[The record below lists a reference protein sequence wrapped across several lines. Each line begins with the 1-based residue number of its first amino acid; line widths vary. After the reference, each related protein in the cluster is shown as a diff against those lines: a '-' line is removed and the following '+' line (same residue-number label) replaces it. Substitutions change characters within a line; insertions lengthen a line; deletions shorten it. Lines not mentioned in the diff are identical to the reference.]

1 MRKLSD
7 VSWGIL
13 EVLFDKQP
21 KPSRHVP
28 KHRQVSGFQE
38 EVSLTW
44 RGGYSRKTRSFVM
57 TESDIPDHGRGG
69 INYGEPARP
78 ESRAMNFGFGV
89 IEFALRAA
97 HLFSKDK
104 GAPKKESY
112 TPFIAIA
119 EQPAASEAKPRTHDE
134 REKIVDTLFGTGAK
148 SEDSKLPLAGSQA
161 VRNVDDIGLKPGRA
175 NVPTS
180 RRAFSLFSPAETPT
194 PNVYKKR
201 DSFSL
206 PSSHRE
212 NVRVSEGLR
221 REPLGF
227 SDLTNDR

>member
-7 VSWGIL
+7 VSWGVL

-21 KPSRHVP
+21 KSSPMP
-28 KHRQVSGFQE
+28 KHRHVSGFQE
-38 EVSLTW
+38 EVSWTL
-44 RGGYSRKTRSFVM
+44 RDGYKRKTRSFVM

-69 INYGEPARP
+69 INYGEPAKR
-78 ESRAMNFGFGV
+78 ESRAMGFAFGV

-148 SEDSKLPLAGSQA
+148 SEDSKLPLPGSQA
-161 VRNVDDIGLKPGRA
+161 VRNVDDIGLRSGRA
-175 NVPTS
+175 NVPTNRHDFEVS
-180 RRAFSLFSPAETPT
+180 SSHTPT
-194 PNVYKKR
+194 PNVHKKR
-201 DSFSL
+201 GGFSL
-206 PSSHRE
+206 QTSYRE
-212 NVRVSEGLR
+212 NVRVSGGLR
-221 REPLGF
+221 PEPLGF
-227 SDLTNDR
+227 GDFTNER